1 LRVTQERMQPGCF
14 WALAVAWAA
23 LTLAFPATGA
33 LAREKF
39 WLNVAVV
46 IAIALLAIFATIEQR
61 IVGDSLLIID
71 GFPQPG
77 HDFRAKIETTLDN
90 ERTSRCKLRLQVGRP
105 SRRRSSPTWLA
116 DAIAHPVR
124 GERGLT
130 IPVEFSIPAEIDAE
144 NSSWSLVAR
153 SWSFPMP
160 YLATFILPLTPPEK

>member
-1 LRVTQERMQPGCF
+1 LHIPQEKMQPGCF

-23 LTLAFPATGA
+23 LTLAFPETGV

-46 IAIALLAIFATIEQR
+46 IVIALLAIFATIEKK
-61 IVGDSLLIID
+61 IVGNSTLIID

-77 HDFRAKIETTLDN
+77 HDFRAKIETTLNN

-116 DAIAHPVR
+116 DVIAQPVR
-124 GERGLT
+124 GEKGLT
-130 IPVEFSIPAEIDAE
+130 IPVEFSIPAGIDAE
-144 NSSWSLVAR
+144 NTSWSLVAR

-160 YLATFILPLTPPEK
+160 YLATFILPLTPTEQ

>member
-1 LRVTQERMQPGCF
+1 MRVTQERMQPGCF
-14 WALAVAWAA
+14 WALAAFWAA
-23 LTLAFPATGA
+23 LTWLIPDTGI

-46 IAIALLAIFATIEQR
+46 IVIVLIAIFAMIEQKV
-61 IVGDSLLIID
+61 VGDSTLIID

-90 ERTSRCKLRLQVGRP
+90 ERTCRFKMRLQVGRP

-116 DAIAHPVR
+116 DVIAQPVR

-130 IPVEFSIPAEIDAE
+130 IPVEFSIPAGIDAE
-144 NSSWSLVAR
+144 NSSWSLIAR

-160 YLATFILPLTPPEK
+160 YLATFILPLTPTEQ